1 MKFLTKI
8 TNNPVTCLFLCFLA
22 FFANN
27 KFVFAQNNNTQLFEK
42 GKLQVICQAV
52 KFNCLQQGKMDIIE
66 KISCETLGSLE
77 KSIPASFKGSKKLV
91 ADYKKKTYPNLKTTD
106 AKLERINKDILDE
119 LKKLGTRINKEAD
132 KLVAWEKGVDS
143 LALVFGKIR
152 EEIVAETSESN
163 NNQEENITTKPPTEN
178 AEDVTATIVTPQTN
192 ENSTKGAESNTGLWI
207 ITIVSAL
214 AAFVSLGMAYMVQK
228 TSEHKIRELE
238 MLVKERYQHLDTRL
252 DKMATKEELAISQ
265 KNTEKIITQSNLQSN
280 IQSNINSN
288 IKPNI
293 TTQNDNQIYN
303 NTDINE

>member
-1 MKFLTKI
+1 MKFSIKI
-8 TNNPVTCLFLCFLA
+8 TNKPFIYLFLCFFA

-27 KFVFAQNNNTQLFEK
+27 KIIFAQNNATQLFEK

-119 LKKLGTRINKEAD
+119 LKKMGTRINKEAD

-152 EEIVAETSESN
+152 EEIVAESPESN

-178 AEDVTATIVTPQTN
+178 GEDVTATIVTPQTN
-192 ENSTKGAESNTGLWI
+192 ENGTKGAESNTGLWI

-238 MLVKERYQHLDTRL
+238 MLVKERYQHLDTRM
-252 DKMATKEELAISQ
+252 DKMATKEELATSQ
-265 KNTEKIITQSNLQSN
+265 KNTEKIITQTN
-280 IQSNINSN
+280 IQSNVQSN

-293 TTQNDNQIYN
+293 STQNDNQTHN